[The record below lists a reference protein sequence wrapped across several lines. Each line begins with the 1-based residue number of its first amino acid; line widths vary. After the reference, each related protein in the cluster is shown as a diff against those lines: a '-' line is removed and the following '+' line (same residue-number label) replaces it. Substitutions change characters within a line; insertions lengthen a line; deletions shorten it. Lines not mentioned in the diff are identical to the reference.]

1 MKHLQHQ
8 RDLFHNFT
16 DFEKPFGRVW
26 HEGLWQVLRIF
37 NIEEGLV
44 RAIKTLYEIANS
56 AVLLN
61 SQLGEFFETTVG
73 VRQGCLL
80 SLILFNLFLEKITQ
94 ESLHDHLTSIS
105 IGGRPLC
112 YVRFA
117 DDITSR
123 GSNNGELQDLTNRL
137 VERATAYGMEVSKEK
152 NEDIDQQ
159 HEQHQCRYYYERPET
174 RGGDQFQIPGSN
186 LVQGWHMLSS
196 NLIRIT
202 AAMATLN
209 RSWRCNTISIVS
221 KFMFCKF
228 LVTSILLC
236 GCEIWTFLTDWQNR
250 IQAFD
255 SKCQRK
261 FLRIPYL
268 KHKTNDW
275 VRSKTSFLLGPQE
288 RLLATVKR
296 RNFCMVR
303 ACHTPRQP
311 LQFHSLGHLGGWA
324 SP

>member
-8 RDLFHNFT
+8 RDLFHNFI

-117 DDITSR
+117 DDIASR

-152 NEDIDQQ
+152 
-159 HEQHQCRYYYERPET
+159 
-174 RGGDQFQIPGSN
+174 
-186 LVQGWHMLSS
+186 
-196 NLIRIT
+196 
-202 AAMATLN
+202 
-209 RSWRCNTISIVS
+209 
-221 KFMFCKF
+221 K
-228 LVTSILLC
+228 
-236 GCEIWTFLTDWQNR
+236 
-250 IQAFD
+250 
-255 SKCQRK
+255 
-261 FLRIPYL
+261 
-268 KHKTNDW
+268 
-275 VRSKTSFLLGPQE
+275 
-288 RLLATVKR
+288 
-296 RNFCMVR
+296 
-303 ACHTPRQP
+303 
-311 LQFHSLGHLGGWA
+311 
-324 SP
+324 